1 MPQKTDRRAAN
12 AAARKRL
19 LDCRS
24 KRPNGN
30 PADERAQ
37 VAIAACAGHLRERGP
52 LPACRHVFDQLID
65 LDVAFPGLSFRD
77 FVVACG
83 VASAEGAA

>member
-30 PADERAQ
+30 PADERAKRRSQ
-37 VAIAACAGHLRERGP
+37 HAPGTYANAGRCPHAGT
-52 LPACRHVFDQLID
+52 CSI
-65 LDVAFPGLSFRD
+65 S
-77 FVVACG
+77 
-83 VASAEGAA
+83 